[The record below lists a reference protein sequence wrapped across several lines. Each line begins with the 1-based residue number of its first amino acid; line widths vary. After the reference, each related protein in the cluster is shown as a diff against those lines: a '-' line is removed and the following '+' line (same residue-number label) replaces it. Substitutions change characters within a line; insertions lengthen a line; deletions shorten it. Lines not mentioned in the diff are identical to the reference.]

1 MVQVVLLEQPALR
14 ALAEL
19 QPHAASPEPQVL
31 LERPACRAL
40 RPVVFRRIQQ
50 GKRKVQPGY
59 PQAFR
64 PRLDVGAAFPQNRW
78 P

>member
-1 MVQVVLLEQPALR
+1 MVPVVSLEQPEPR

-19 QPHAASPEPQVL
+19 QPQAVSPEPQVL
-31 LERPACRAL
+31 PERPAWRAL
-40 RPVVFRRIQQ
+40 RPVVFRRMKQ

-59 PQAFR
+59 PQAFQ